1 MDLIGLLEAVL
12 ILGVIVYILYAVA
25 NVVPIS
31 EPFRTIAI
39 GIIAIICILIAFNLI
54 RGLDAGGI
62 LRLR

>member
-12 ILGVIVYILYAVA
+12 ILGVIVYMMYAVA

-39 GIIAIICILIAFNLI
+39 GIIAIICIIIAFRLI
-54 RGLDAGGI
+54 GGLDPGV